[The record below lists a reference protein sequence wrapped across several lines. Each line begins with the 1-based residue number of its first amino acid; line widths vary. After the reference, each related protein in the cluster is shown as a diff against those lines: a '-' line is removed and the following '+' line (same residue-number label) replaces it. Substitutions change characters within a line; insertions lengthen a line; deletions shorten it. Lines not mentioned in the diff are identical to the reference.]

1 MILIFQK
8 IRELK
13 QLSNYLNGEA
23 LYKRAKEII
32 PGGNSLLSKRPEM
45 FLPNGWPNYF
55 TSASGIKVKD
65 LDNHEFIDFSIMGI
79 GTNTLGYGD
88 ASVDDAVLRTVK
100 SGNMSTL
107 NPPEEPEL
115 AEMLLSIHAWAG
127 GVKFARTGGEAN
139 AIAIRIARAATGRD
153 GVAICGYHGWH
164 DWYLSSNISDN
175 NALDEH
181 LLAGLSTLGVPR
193 KFKGLTKT
201 FRYGNI
207 SEFEEVIKD
216 SEIGTIMME
225 VSRTHEANLD
235 FLKHIRTRC
244 SELGIVLIFDECT
257 SGFRENFGGIH
268 LKHQIEPDLIMLGKA
283 LGNGYAINAVVGK
296 REIMSFAEKTFIS
309 STFWT
314 ERIGPSAAIATLKR
328 MKELKSWE
336 ILTENSIYIR
346 KRLALA
352 FESHQITATFSGLQP
367 LISFQFQ
374 HPEFQAIKT
383 YLTQEMLSKGY
394 LASNLIV
401 VSTQHT
407 QSETDKYLDALD
419 PVLKSIS
426 EIIHGENSINNLLK
440 YPTSHSGFQR
450 LN

>member
-1 MILIFQK
+1 MKFKTGESL
-8 IRELK
+8 
-13 QLSNYLNGEA
+13 YL
-23 LYKRAKEII
+23 RAKQII

-55 TSASGIKVKD
+55 SDAKGINVSD
-65 LDNHEFIDFSIMGI
+65 LDGNSFTDFSIMGI

-88 ASVDDAVLRTVK
+88 PFVDEAVVK
-100 SGNMSTL
+100 TIRSGNMSSL

-115 AEMLLSIHAWAG
+115 AEMLLSLHSWAG

-139 AIAIRIARAATGRD
+139 AIAIRIARAASNRD

-164 DWYLSSNISDN
+164 DWYLSSNISDS
-175 NALDEH
+175 NALNEH
-181 LLAGLSTLGVPR
+181 LLSGLSTLGVPK
-193 KFKGLTKT
+193 KFKGLTQT

-207 SEFEEVIKD
+207 DEFEKVIQD
-216 SEIGTIMME
+216 PSVGTVMME
-225 VSRTHEANLD
+225 VSRTHEANLE
-235 FLKHIRTRC
+235 FLKHIRFRC

-268 LKHQIEPDLIMLGKA
+268 LKHGIEPDLIMLGKA
-283 LGNGYAINAVVGK
+283 LGNGYAINAVVGR
-296 REIMSFAEKTFIS
+296 REIMTFAEKTFIS

-328 MKELKSWE
+328 MQEVKSWE
-336 ILTENSIYIR
+336 ILAANSNYIR
-346 KRLALA
+346 EQLALSFHTFKIPA
-352 FESHQITATFSGLQP
+352 KFSGLLP
-367 LISFQFQ
+367 LISFQFE
-374 HPEFQAIKT
+374 HKDFQAIKT
-383 YLTQEMLSKGY
+383 YLTQEMLLSGY

-407 QSETDKYLDALD
+407 NGETDKYIRVLNPILETISDVIHNERSVYDLLNY
-419 PVLKSIS
+419 PV
-426 EIIHGENSINNLLK
+426 
-440 YPTSHSGFQR
+440 SHTGFQR

>member
-1 MILIFQK
+1 
-8 IRELK
+8 
-13 QLSNYLNGEA
+13 
-23 LYKRAKEII
+23 
-32 PGGNSLLSKRPEM
+32 
-45 FLPNGWPNYF
+45 
-55 TSASGIKVKD
+55 
-65 LDNHEFIDFSIMGI
+65 
-79 GTNTLGYGD
+79 
-88 ASVDDAVLRTVK
+88 
-100 SGNMSTL
+100 
-107 NPPEEPEL
+107 
-115 AEMLLSIHAWAG
+115 
-127 GVKFARTGGEAN
+127 
-139 AIAIRIARAATGRD
+139 
-153 GVAICGYHGWH
+153 
-164 DWYLSSNISDN
+164 
-175 NALDEH
+175 
-181 LLAGLSTLGVPR
+181 
-193 KFKGLTKT
+193 
-201 FRYGNI
+201 
-207 SEFEEVIKD
+207 
-216 SEIGTIMME
+216 MME

-235 FLKHIRTRC
+235 FLKYIRTRC

-296 REIMSFAEKTFIS
+296 REIMSFAEKSFIS

-328 MKELKSWE
+328 MNELKSWE

-346 KRLALA
+346 NQLARA

-407 QSETDKYLDALD
+407 RIETDKYLDALD
-419 PVLKSIS
+419 PVLKTIS